1 MCACSS
7 NAPENL
13 ISEEKM
19 ESIIFDIMILNASS
33 SYDLKIDNNMISD
46 ELIFRKH
53 NIDSAQFYE
62 SELYY
67 SRNPRVH
74 FNIYSNVKRK
84 IQKSIDSCLLY
95 TSPSP
100 RDRQKSRMPSSA

>member
-1 MCACSS
+1 MKKYLLISIFIIGCTT

-33 SYDLKIDNNMISD
+33 IYDLKIDNNIISD

-53 NIDSAQFYE
+53 NIDSVQFYD

-67 SRNPRVH
+67 SRNPRIH
-74 FNIYSNVKRK
+74 LNIYSNVKRR
-84 IQKSIDSCLLY
+84 IQKSIDSL
-95 TSPSP
+95 
-100 RDRQKSRMPSSA
+100 KNIK

>member
-1 MCACSS
+1 MKKYLIISIFIVGCST

-33 SYDLKIDNNMISD
+33 SYDLKIDNDMISD
-46 ELIFRKH
+46 ELIFRKYD
-53 NIDSAQFYE
+53 IDSAQFYN

-67 SRNPRVH
+67 SRNPKIH
-74 FNIYSNVKRK
+74 FNIYSNVKRR
-84 IQKSIDSCLLY
+84 IQKSVDSL
-95 TSPSP
+95 
-100 RDRQKSRMPSSA
+100 KNIK

>member
-1 MCACSS
+1 MIGCSS

-46 ELIFRKH
+46 ELIFRKYD
-53 NIDSAQFYE
+53 IDSAQFYD

-67 SRNPRVH
+67 SKNPRIH
-74 FNIYSNVKRK
+74 FNIYSNVKRR
-84 IQKSIDSCLLY
+84 IQKSIDSL
-95 TSPSP
+95 
-100 RDRQKSRMPSSA
+100 KNIK

>member
-1 MCACSS
+1 MKKFLLVYIFMMGCSS

-53 NIDSAQFYE
+53 DIDSAQFYD

-67 SRNPRVH
+67 SKNPRIQL
-74 FNIYSNVKRK
+74 NIYSNVKRR
-84 IQKSIDSCLLY
+84 IQKSIDSL
-95 TSPSP
+95 
-100 RDRQKSRMPSSA
+100 KNIE

>member
-1 MCACSS
+1 MKKYLLVYIFIIGCSS

-53 NIDSAQFYE
+53 DIDSAQFYD

-67 SRNPRVH
+67 SKNPRIQL
-74 FNIYSNVKRK
+74 NIYSNVKRR
-84 IQKSIDSCLLY
+84 IQKSIDSL
-95 TSPSP
+95 
-100 RDRQKSRMPSSA
+100 KNIK

>member
-1 MCACSS
+1 MKKYLLVYIFMMGCSS

-53 NIDSAQFYE
+53 DIDSAQFYD

-67 SRNPRVH
+67 SKNPRIQL
-74 FNIYSNVKRK
+74 NIYSNVREGFKN
-84 IQKSIDSCLLY
+84 Q
-95 TSPSP
+95 
-100 RDRQKSRMPSSA
+100 

>member
-1 MCACSS
+1 MKKYLLISILIIGCSS

-53 NIDSAQFYE
+53 DIDSAQFYD

-67 SRNPRVH
+67 SKNPRIQL
-74 FNIYSNVKRK
+74 NIYSNVKKR
-84 IQKSIDSCLLY
+84 IQKSIDSL
-95 TSPSP
+95 
-100 RDRQKSRMPSSA
+100 KNIK

>member
-1 MCACSS
+1 MKKYLLVYIFMMGCSS

-53 NIDSAQFYE
+53 DIDSAQFYD

-67 SRNPRVH
+67 SKNPRIH
-74 FNIYSNVKRK
+74 LNIYSNVKKR
-84 IQKSIDSCLLY
+84 IQKSIDSL
-95 TSPSP
+95 
-100 RDRQKSRMPSSA
+100 KNIK

>member
-1 MCACSS
+1 MKKYLLISIFIIGCST

-33 SYDLKIDNNMISD
+33 IYDLKIDNNMISD
-46 ELIFRKH
+46 ELIFRKY
-53 NIDSAQFYE
+53 NIDSVQFYD

-67 SRNPRVH
+67 SRNPRIH
-74 FNIYSNVKRK
+74 LNIYSNVKRR
-84 IQKSIDSCLLY
+84 IQKSIDSI
-95 TSPSP
+95 
-100 RDRQKSRMPSSA
+100 KNIK

>member
-1 MCACSS
+1 MKKYLLISILIIGCSS

-33 SYDLKIDNNMISD
+33 SYDLKIDNDMISD
-46 ELIFRKH
+46 ELIFRKYD
-53 NIDSAQFYE
+53 IDSAQFYN

-67 SRNPRVH
+67 SRNPKIH
-74 FNIYSNVKRK
+74 FNIYSNVKKR
-84 IQKSIDSCLLY
+84 IQKSIDSV
-95 TSPSP
+95 
-100 RDRQKSRMPSSA
+100 KSIK

>member
-1 MCACSS
+1 MKKYLIIFIFIIGCSS
-7 NAPENL
+7 NAPEDL

-33 SYDLKIDNNMISD
+33 SYDLKIDNDIISD

-53 NIDSAQFYE
+53 DIDSAQFYD

-67 SRNPRVH
+67 SKNPRIQL
-74 FNIYSNVKRK
+74 NIYSNVKRR
-84 IQKSIDSCLLY
+84 IQKSIDSL
-95 TSPSP
+95 
-100 RDRQKSRMPSSA
+100 KNIK

>member
-1 MCACSS
+1 MMGCSS

-33 SYDLKIDNNMISD
+33 GYDLKIDNNMISD
-46 ELIFRKH
+46 ELIFRKYD
-53 NIDSAQFYE
+53 IDSAQFYN

-67 SRNPRVH
+67 SRNPKIH
-74 FNIYSNVKRK
+74 FNIYSNVKRR
-84 IQKSIDSCLLY
+84 IQKSIDSI
-95 TSPSP
+95 
-100 RDRQKSRMPSSA
+100 KSIK

>member
-1 MCACSS
+1 MKKYLIIFIFIVGCSS
-7 NAPENL
+7 NAPEDL

-33 SYDLKIDNNMISD
+33 SYDLKIDNDMISD

-53 NIDSAQFYE
+53 NIDSAQFYN

-67 SRNPRVH
+67 SRNPKIH
-74 FNIYSNVKRK
+74 FNIYSNVKRR
-84 IQKSIDSCLLY
+84 IQKSIDSI
-95 TSPSP
+95 
-100 RDRQKSRMPSSA
+100 KSIK

>member
-1 MCACSS
+1 MIGCSS
-7 NAPENL
+7 NVPENL

-53 NIDSAQFYE
+53 DIDSAQFYD

-67 SRNPRVH
+67 SKNPRIQL
-74 FNIYSNVKRK
+74 NIYSNVKRR
-84 IQKSIDSCLLY
+84 IQKSIDSL
-95 TSPSP
+95 
-100 RDRQKSRMPSSA
+100 KNIK

>member
-1 MCACSS
+1 MKKYLLVYIFIIGCSS

-53 NIDSAQFYE
+53 DIDSAQFYD

-67 SRNPRVH
+67 SKNPRIH
-74 FNIYSNVKRK
+74 LNIYSNVKRR
-84 IQKSIDSCLLY
+84 IQKSIDSL
-95 TSPSP
+95 
-100 RDRQKSRMPSSA
+100 KNIK

>member
-1 MCACSS
+1 MIGCSS

-53 NIDSAQFYE
+53 DIDSAQFYD

-67 SRNPRVH
+67 SKNPRIQL
-74 FNIYSNVKRK
+74 NIYSNVKRR
-84 IQKSIDSCLLY
+84 IQKSIDSL
-95 TSPSP
+95 
-100 RDRQKSRMPSSA
+100 KNIK

>member
-1 MCACSS
+1 MIGCSS
-7 NAPENL
+7 NVPENL

-33 SYDLKIDNNMISD
+33 SYDLKIDNSMISD
-46 ELIFRKH
+46 ELIFIKH

-67 SRNPRVH
+67 SQNPKIH
-74 FNIYSNVKRK
+74 FNIYTNVKRR
-84 IQKSIDSCLLY
+84 IQKSIDSI
-95 TSPSP
+95 
-100 RDRQKSRMPSSA
+100 KSIK

>member
-1 MCACSS
+1 MKKYLFISIFIIGCSS
-7 NAPENL
+7 NTPEDL
-13 ISEEKM
+13 ISVEKM

-53 NIDSAQFYE
+53 DIDSAQFYD

-67 SRNPRVH
+67 SKNPRIQH
-74 FNIYSNVKRK
+74 NIYSNVKRR
-84 IQKSIDSCLLY
+84 IQKSIDSL
-95 TSPSP
+95 
-100 RDRQKSRMPSSA
+100 KNIK

>member
-1 MCACSS
+1 MKKYLIIFIFMIGCSS

-53 NIDSAQFYE
+53 DIDSAQFYD

-67 SRNPRVH
+67 SKNPRIH
-74 FNIYSNVKRK
+74 FNIYSNVKRR
-84 IQKSIDSCLLY
+84 IQKSIDSL
-95 TSPSP
+95 
-100 RDRQKSRMPSSA
+100 KNIK